1 MPSSLSTFS
10 ILSSF
15 FIAAG
20 GFFCVIYS
28 LLQAAANKKHET
40 IIFIHAGFFLAIG
53 ISILSDG
60 VSRPGTAYLAP
71 ALLYVNYPLDY
82 LLPVIL
88 YFYIRLLFEDL
99 RLKKGH
105 LLLLLPALIVGIA
118 FLPYY
123 VLPVEVKLMNYPL
136 YASSPVPFSFIV
148 SYVDYGIFIWM
159 FLALLLTLYRT
170 YFYFFSGIRQ
180 VRGIFIYLSLSGLL
194 AASLIVSNFT
204 ENNVHYKINMLFMV
218 ALLISLALM
227 TVRNPDFYL
236 KIRRKS
242 SEIRYARSQV
252 QSLNLEGIM
261 DRIDD
266 LMTLEHLYRDPLL
279 TVEMLS
285 SRLGISRQQLSE
297 IINTRYDQNFK
308 TFVNSCRIEA
318 AKQELTENREST
330 VITIAMDC
338 GFNSKSTFNKVFQ
351 ETTGMTPT
359 QWRKEKNG

>member
-1 MPSSLSTFS
+1 M
-10 ILSSF
+10 
-15 FIAAG
+15 
-20 GFFCVIYS
+20 IYS
-28 LLQAAANKKHET
+28 LLQTAANRKHET
-40 IIFIHAGFFLAIG
+40 IYFMHAGFFLAIG
-53 ISILSDG
+53 ISILSDA
-60 VSRPGTAYLAP
+60 VSRPGTAFLAP

-88 YFYIRLLFEDL
+88 YFYIRLLFEEI
-99 RLKKGH
+99 RLQKVH
-105 LLLLLPALIVGIA
+105 LLLLLPALLVGMA

-123 VLPVEVKLMNYPL
+123 VLPGDVKLMNYPL
-136 YASSPVPFSFIV
+136 NDSSWVPVSFIV
-148 SYVDYGIFIWM
+148 RYVDYGIFIWM
-159 FLALLLTLYRT
+159 FLSLLLTLYRT
-170 YFYFFSGIRQ
+170 YFYLFSGIRQ
-180 VRGIFIYLSLSGLL
+180 VKGIFIYLSLGGLL

-204 ENNVHYKINMLFMV
+204 ENNVHYRINMLFMI
-218 ALLISLALM
+218 ALLLSLAFM

-261 DRIDD
+261 ERIED
-266 LMTLEHLYRDPLL
+266 LMKLEHLYRDPVL

-308 TFVNSCRIEA
+308 TFINSYRIA
-318 AKQELTENREST
+318 AAMEELTENREST

-359 QWRKEKNG
+359 QWRKKKDG